1 MNNENEL
8 VIRID
13 PERRR
18 IQVESAD
25 KGVVSHKEITQDTF
39 VDCIRSSIHREAADS
54 GFLPRNCFHVS
65 IQTDGTRDYCLWH
78 PELRE
83 DISYFGTQ
91 YENFPLPRLVFG
103 FQVSKEGKVFHCR
116 LGVVKDEPLKET
128 TPMFVYP
135 FSNVSGFSLCTGNN
149 ALPVYKRPH
158 TLATLPGFLLRLP
171 NNNDSFNAKNNKP
184 RMAYRELLEYLKNKD
199 SSFYYSDVL
208 IPNGKTVSDFMN
220 GGY

>member
-1 MNNENEL
+1 M
-8 VIRID
+8 
-13 PERRR
+13 
-18 IQVESAD
+18 
-25 KGVVSHKEITQDTF
+25 
-39 VDCIRSSIHREAADS
+39 
-54 GFLPRNCFHVS
+54 
-65 IQTDGTRDYCLWH
+65 
-78 PELRE
+78 
-83 DISYFGTQ
+83 
-91 YENFPLPRLVFG
+91 FG
-103 FQVSKEGKVFHCR
+103 FQVSKEGKIFRCR
-116 LGVVKDEPLKET
+116 LGVVADEPLKET

-135 FSNVSGFSLCTGNN
+135 FSNVSGFSLCAGNN

-184 RMAYRELLEYLKNKD
+184 NMAYRELLEYLKNKD

>member
-1 MNNENEL
+1 MNNANEL
-8 VIRID
+8 VIRIS
-13 PERRR
+13 PELRR
-18 IQVESAD
+18 IRVESAD
-25 KGVVSHKEITQDTF
+25 NGVVSHKEIKTDTLF
-39 VDCIRSSIHREAADS
+39 DCIRNSVRRDTVDS

-65 IQTDGTRDYCLWH
+65 IQSDGTRSYCLWH
-78 PELRE
+78 PELYE
-83 DISYFGTQ
+83 DISYFGTT
-91 YENFPLPRLVFG
+91 YEHFPLPRLVFG
-103 FQVSKEGKVFHCR
+103 FRVSREGKAFSCR

-149 ALPVYKRPH
+149 ALPVYKRLH

-171 NNNDSFNAKNNKP
+171 NNNDSFNPKNNKP
-184 RMAYRELLEYLKNKD
+184 NMAYRELLAYLKNKEP
-199 SSFYYSDVL
+199 SFYYSDIL

>member
-1 MNNENEL
+1 MNSDNEL

-25 KGVVSHKEITQDTF
+25 KGVTSHKEITMDTF
-39 VDCIRSSIHREAADS
+39 FDCIRDSIRKEEANS

-65 IQTDGTRDYCLWH
+65 IRSDESRSYCRWH
-78 PELRE
+78 PELYE
-83 DISYFGTQ
+83 DISYFGTT
-91 YENFPLPRLVFG
+91 YERFPLPRLVFG
-103 FQVSKEGKVFHCR
+103 FQVSKEGKVFSCR
-116 LGVVKDEPLKET
+116 LGVVKDELLKET

-135 FSNVSGFSLCTGNN
+135 FSNVFGFSLCTGNN
-149 ALPVYKRPH
+149 ALPVYKQAH

-184 RMAYRELLEYLKNKD
+184 RMTYRELLEYLKNKEP
-199 SSFYYSDVL
+199 SFYYSDIL
-208 IPNGKTVSDFMN
+208 IPNGKTVRDFMN